1 LTQIWTFAC
10 AQELCC
16 ELASLQCEQMV
27 PLLTLHQLVHTV
39 WRLQLC
45 ADLEGMI
52 KKFAEVSRMCCMSM
66 SSSSCGFL

>member
-1 LTQIWTFAC
+1 MPLRFPLR

-27 PLLTLHQLVHTV
+27 PLLTLQQLAHTV

-45 ADLEGMI
+45 TDLEGMI
-52 KKFAEVSRMCCMSM
+52 AASDKVSC
-66 SSSSCGFL
+66 FLS

>member
-1 LTQIWTFAC
+1 L
-10 AQELCC
+10 QELCC

-27 PLLTLHQLVHTV
+27 PLLTLQQLAHTV

-52 KKFAEVSRMCCMSM
+52 KKFAEVKRVCVISILVLLSSFCCV
-66 SSSSCGFL
+66 